1 MTQSATAQTQICS
14 LATFIRHR
22 READEPPYVLVL
34 GAGASLASG
43 ASSTAH
49 IVDTVVEEHG
59 GQDPTGL
66 SWDEKLDIFYDVL
79 DSVSAGERYLI
90 LSRHLKGV
98 EPSPGYRHLAT
109 VVKAGY
115 FDLILT
121 TNFDLSLENAL
132 MDAGLRSQDFMVLI
146 NGQDQ
151 EEQIVKALKYS
162 TPRIKIVKLHG
173 DLNARIFAFTPQEV
187 FQFTKRIEQ
196 TLTDILNADIIVV
209 GHSLRDDDLNRCV
222 RANEGALW
230 YVNPAEPSMADF
242 AGRAIVAR
250 GTPDHI
256 ISGKLGRFDDFFA
269 WLRLELLLA
278 EVSLYS
284 EGQSLL
290 EEMRACQRQ
299 GELSDM
305 AAALSRLAKAC
316 VKSSHRALAL
326 LCYECSAASFQEV
339 GDKSNTARALRE
351 LGTLHANL
359 DHLQKAMRCYRQSQS
374 LSIEAGDQRE
384 EALTLAMI
392 GRWYGAA
399 RRSRKAA
406 QYREKAIAYWKE
418 CLPMLQELN
427 LPEAR
432 KVERWLREAEELEVS

>member
-1 MTQSATAQTQICS
+1 MPDLSTPLAKVRS
-14 LATFIRHR
+14 LATLIRHR
-22 READEPPYVLVL
+22 SEADEPPYVLVL

-43 ASSTAH
+43 ASSTAQ
-49 IVDTVVEEHG
+49 IVDTVVEKHG
-59 GQDPTGL
+59 GQNPTDL
-66 SWDEKLDIFYDVL
+66 SWEEKLDIFYEVL

-98 EPSPGYRHLAT
+98 DPSPGYRHLVT
-109 VVKAGY
+109 LVKAGC

-121 TNFDLSLENAL
+121 TNFDLFLENAL
-132 MDAGLRSQDFMVLI
+132 MDARLRSQDFTVLI

-151 EEQIVKALKYS
+151 EEQIIKALKYP
-162 TPRIKIVKLHG
+162 TPRIKILKLHG
-173 DLNARIFAFTPQEV
+173 DLNARIFAFTPEEV
-187 FQFTKRIEQ
+187 FQFTERIEQ
-196 TLTDILNADIIVV
+196 ALTDILNGDIVVV
-209 GHSLRDDDLNRCV
+209 GHSLRDDDLNRCI

-242 AGRAIVAR
+242 AGRAILAR

-278 EVSLYS
+278 EVYLDP

-290 EEMRACQRQ
+290 EEMRTCQRQ
-299 GELSDM
+299 GDSPGM
-305 AAALSRLAKAC
+305 AVALSQLAKAC
-316 VKSSHRALAL
+316 AKSSHRALAL
-326 LCYECSAASFQEV
+326 LCYECSAAFFREV

-359 DHLQKAMRCYRQSQS
+359 DHLREAMHCYRQSRS
-374 LSIEAGDQRE
+374 LSIEAGDRKE
-384 EALTLAMI
+384 EALTLAMM
-392 GRWYGAA
+392 GQWWWAA

-406 QYREKAIAYWKE
+406 QYREKAIEYWKE
-418 CLPMLQELN
+418 CLPVLQELN

-432 KVERWLREAEELEVS
+432 KVERWLREAEELEAS